1 MIKNQNKFMFYENF
15 LNAIEQ
21 LPKEEQANA
30 CLEFCRYGI
39 SGNLPKNKY
48 LSMFCLGVSASVQKY
63 QGRGGIREGAGRPK
77 KQENQQVKGNQKNQ
91 KNQKNQN
98 EQTETINTKHKLKTE
113 TEKEKEYVFE
123 GEVIKLNEK
132 DYNEW
137 KEKFNLLDFDYELE
151 KRDIWLS
158 GQENTKSW
166 FISTKQYFL
175 SLQREKEKA
184 REEEARL
191 MSNWWRE

>member
-1 MIKNQNKFMFYENF
+1 MTKNQNKFMFYENF

-77 KQENQQVKGNQKNQ
+77 KQENQQVNENQKNQ

-98 EQTETINTKHKLKTE
+98 EQTETINIKHKLKTE
-113 TEKEKEYVFE
+113 TEKEYAFE
-123 GEVIKLNEK
+123 GKVIKLNQK

-137 KEKFNLLDFDYELE
+137 KERFNLLDFDYELE
-151 KRDIWLS
+151 QKDIWFS
-158 GQENTKSW
+158 GQQDTKNW
-166 FISTKQYFL
+166 FIRTKQHFL

-184 REEEARL
+184 KEEEARL

>member
-1 MIKNQNKFMFYENF
+1 MTKNQNKFMFYENF

-113 TEKEKEYVFE
+113 TEKEYVFE

-175 SLQREKEKA
+175 GLQREKEKA
-184 REEEARL
+184 KEEEARL